1 MAVDSAVTPDS
12 PPWYSLSRGA
22 VSAEVDATAD
32 GLTSEDAAR
41 RREEYGPNRL
51 PRAKP
56 RAWWQIGLHQF
67 QIPVIYL
74 LAIAAIVSFAIGEV
88 TDSGSIVA
96 VLLLSA
102 SIRGTQELHAERS
115 SQALQQL
122 LRSRA
127 TVIRDGETHEID
139 SEDVVPGDVVLLESG
154 YRVPADIRLLST
166 QGLKIDESV
175 LIGESAP
182 VLKDEAW
189 SVNGTV
195 SLGDRRNMAY
205 AGTVATV
212 EHHKLSWRRRKTI
225 DPTEGEDG

>member
-1 MAVDSAVTPDS
+1 
-12 PPWYSLSRGA
+12 L
-22 VSAEVDATAD
+22 
-32 GLTSEDAAR
+32 
-41 RREEYGPNRL
+41 
-51 PRAKP
+51 
-56 RAWWQIGLHQF
+56 Q
-67 QIPVIYL
+67 
-74 LAIAAIVSFAIGEV
+74 
-88 TDSGSIVA
+88 
-96 VLLLSA
+96 
-102 SIRGTQELHAERS
+102 AERS